1 MHSTYKE
8 KSLGFSIPFLSNEET
23 IDDDKKSP
31 DFIEFEWL
39 CCEAYNILRLE
50 GHKLINL
57 FLIML
62 SAGMP
67 ELS

>member
-1 MHSTYKE
+1 M
-8 KSLGFSIPFLSNEET
+8 SNEDT
-23 IDDDKKSP
+23 IDDDKKSW
-31 DFIEFEWL
+31 DFLEFEEL
-39 CCEAYNILRLE
+39 CCLAYNILRKKGNE
-50 GHKLINL
+50 LINL